1 MQARR
6 GVDRLDRFRG
16 VVCIVEEGD
25 AGSNGAWIVLLASRL
40 VGGMVQLLTSSCS
53 ASCSAAQQLSNSAHT
68 SSAAEHGKCA
78 PGLRTICAERNTIM
92 PTTTSRPHTHM
103 EDTAARTGGAGVKG
117 RDNFT

>member
-1 MQARR
+1 
-6 GVDRLDRFRG
+6 V
-16 VVCIVEEGD
+16 
-25 AGSNGAWIVLLASRL
+25 WIVLRARHLACGMAQRL
-40 VGGMVQLLTSSCS
+40 MSSCS

-78 PGLRTICAERNTIM
+78 PGLRIICAERNTIV

-117 RDNFT
+117 RDHFT